1 MDSVFEEHISRQAEQ
16 MRKTP
21 YMIIDKT
28 EKWIV
33 VEDSLENIEKF
44 NNIMKEYN
52 ISLDEFRIYKNNFDT
67 FMKILEGIDLRN
79 ILEEER
85 KRQAELENPTVELD
99 INSKDELINYMLEEI
114 YDLRKSLI
122 YEFSTDTE
130 MDEVRLDAR
139 HTKLLELVEKYLR

>member
-44 NNIMKEYN
+44 NNIMKECN
-52 ISLDEFRIYKNNFDT
+52 ISLDEFRIYKNDFDT

-79 ILEEER
+79 LLNQER

-130 MDEVRLDAR
+130 LDEVRLDAR
-139 HTKLLELVEKYLR
+139 YTKLLELAEKYLR

>member
-1 MDSVFEEHISRQAEQ
+1 MNSVFEEHISRQGEQ

-21 YMIIDKT
+21 YMIIDKI

-33 VEDSLENIEKF
+33 VEDSLKNIEKF

-52 ISLDEFRIYKNNFDT
+52 ISLDDFRVYKNDFET
-67 FMKILEGIDLRN
+67 FMKIWEGVDLRN
-79 ILEEER
+79 LLEEER
-85 KRQAELENPTVELD
+85 KRQAELENPIIELD
-99 INSKDELINYMLEEI
+99 INNKDELINYMLEEI

-130 MDEVRLDAR
+130 LDEVRLDAR

>member
-44 NNIMKEYN
+44 NNIMKECN
-52 ISLDEFRIYKNNFDT
+52 ISLDEFRIYKNDFDT

-79 ILEEER
+79 LLNQER

-99 INSKDELINYMLEEI
+99 VNSKDELIDYMLNEL
-114 YDLRKSLI
+114 YSLRESLI

-130 MDEVRLDAR
+130 LDEVRLDAR
-139 HTKLLELVEKYLR
+139 HTKLLELVEKYLK

>member
-33 VEDSLENIEKF
+33 VEDSPKNIEKF

-52 ISLDEFRIYKNNFDT
+52 IFLDEFKVYKNDFDT
-67 FMKILEGIDLRN
+67 FMKIWEGIDLRN
-79 ILEEER
+79 LLEEER
-85 KRQAELENPTVELD
+85 KRQAELENPIVELD
-99 INSKDELINYMLEEI
+99 INSKDELINYMLDEL
-114 YDLRKSLI
+114 YSLRESLI

-130 MDEVRLDAR
+130 LDEARLNAR
-139 HTKLLELVEKYLR
+139 HVKLLELVEEYLR